1 MGFIF
6 EDASAE
12 LPSSFDGGLIPL
24 DTAVLQARSEAAYHL
39 ATEHS
44 AEFTSWV
51 SSIALVGRSQLLIY
65 SSLHALVSPDSKP
78 NRDSI
83 AFFVLATEPV
93 QQGCVE
99 EGFTKIVILPWIPP
113 TLQDS
118 SPHTDIACNDATT
131 EEFEID
137 ESFLSGTMLS
147 PSANRYASSLGG
159 ARGQIVSFKSG

>member
-12 LPSSFDGGLIPL
+12 LPSSFDGSLIPL

-51 SSIALVGRSQLLIY
+51 SSIALVGRSQLLVY
-65 SSLHALVSPDSKP
+65 SSLHTLVSPDSKP
-78 NRDSI
+78 NPDSI
-83 AFFVLATEPV
+83 AFFVLSTEPV

-113 TLQDS
+113 LQDS
-118 SPHTDIACNDATT
+118 SPRTDIACNDATA

-147 PSANRYASSLGG
+147 PNADRYASSLGG
-159 ARGQIVSFKSG
+159 ARGQTVSFESR